1 MPRPRLV
8 ATALLVAVVA
18 GGCSLAARRHP
29 CWAFLQH
36 RYQGHL
42 PSDFVR
48 ALARECGA
56 VREIGRWRA
65 PTGYYWRRERPASLD
80 LRDVRTINDGHELAP
95 CPAPGLSGR

>member
-8 ATALLVAVVA
+8 AAAVLVAVA
-18 GGCSLAARRHP
+18 ASGCSLVARTHP

-48 ALARECGA
+48 ALARERGA
-56 VREIGRWRA
+56 LRQVRHWRA
-65 PTGYYWRRERPASLD
+65 PTGFYWRRARPPSLD
-80 LRDVRTINDGHELAP
+80 LHDVRTVNDGHELVA
-95 CPAPGLSGR
+95 CPAPGIPER